1 MKKELLK
8 NQEMEEVV
16 CPRCEQEVTRKS
28 IICPFCGFG
37 ILAWLEGE
45 IDENGKSAK

>member
-8 NQEMEEVV
+8 KEETEEVV
-16 CPRCEQEVTRKS
+16 CPRCEKEVIRDS

-45 IDENGKSAK
+45 IDKNGRSTK

>member
-8 NQEMEEVV
+8 KEEMEEVV
-16 CPRCEQEVTRKS
+16 CPRCEKEVIRES

-37 ILAWLEGE
+37 ILAWLEGG
-45 IDENGKSAK
+45 IDENGRSTK

>member
-1 MKKELLK
+1 MKKKFKVEDVE
-8 NQEMEEVV
+8 NVV
-16 CPRCEQEVTRKS
+16 CPRCEQAVPKKS

-45 IDENGKSAK
+45 IEDGM